1 MARDM
6 ACEVLSMNSFRSALE
21 NGTAGKPPAPL
32 MPEKRPSATGDHDS
46 LTSLSVNREARRTV
60 NHRDGDRHR
69 LATEQVKLKAGRKS
83 YDVDLVNLSGGGAMI
98 RTDAALDMWQKVHL
112 LLGERDGLECA
123 VRWIRG
129 DRVGL
134 EFAHETQIGGDPD
147 KRDAMLLEVIKR
159 SFPDAKP
166 QVRRDDHDMAPPP
179 AAPRNQRRAALR
191 HPLIWSGHILWQ
203 HDSVPVRLRNISE
216 TGAQVDSNVP
226 FPPYAEVML
235 DLGGAGQQFARVSW
249 SRGDQVGLQFDQ
261 PFDIAKLAKTKPQ
274 VSDHR
279 WSTPEYLR
287 NAPQDDSAWA
297 KDWQAGSLSD
307 LREDL
312 EGFLKR

>member
-1 MARDM
+1 
-6 ACEVLSMNSFRSALE
+6 MNSFRSALE
-21 NGTAGKPPAPL
+21 NGTAGKPRNPL
-32 MPEKRPSATGDHDS
+32 MPEKKPSATGDHDS
-46 LTSLSVNREARRTV
+46 LTSLSVNREAKRTA

-69 LATEQVKLKAGRKS
+69 LATERVTLKAGRKS
-83 YDVDLVNLSGGGAMI
+83 HDVELVNLSGGGAMV
-98 RTDAALDMWQKVHL
+98 RTDAALEMWQKVHL
-112 LLGERDGLECA
+112 LLGESDGLECA

-147 KRDAMLLEVIKR
+147 KRDAMLLAVIKR
-159 SFPDAKP
+159 SFPHAK
-166 QVRRDDHDMAPPP
+166 APPRPAETRSAPAP
-179 AAPRNQRRAALR
+179 AAPKSQRRTALR

-216 TGAQVDSNVP
+216 TGAQVDSSVP
-226 FPPYAEVML
+226 FPPNAEVML

-249 SRGDQVGLQFDQ
+249 SRGDQVGLKFDQ
-261 PFDIAKLAKTKPQ
+261 PFDIAKLAKAKPE

-279 WSTPEYLR
+279 WSAPQYLR
-287 NAPQDDSAWA
+287 KASQDDSAWVE
-297 KDWQAGSLSD
+297 DWQAGTLSD